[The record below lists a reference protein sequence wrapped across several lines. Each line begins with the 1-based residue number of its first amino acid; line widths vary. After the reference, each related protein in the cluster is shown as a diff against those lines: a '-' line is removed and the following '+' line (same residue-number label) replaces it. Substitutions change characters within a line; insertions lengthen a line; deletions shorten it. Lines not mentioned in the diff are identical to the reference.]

1 MRFFKVLIILVIFQ
15 NCSFDN
21 KTGIWKNENNIEKVE
36 KNIFDELETFSAI
49 KQTFNKIIPF
59 KENFKFD
66 TLDEKINSKWYDFFY
81 NLGNN
86 SENFKYSNTNQL
98 IFKSE

>member
-1 MRFFKVLIILVIFQ
+1 VIFQ

-21 KTGIWKNENNIEKVE
+21 KTGIWKNENNIKKVE
-36 KNIFDELETFSAI
+36 DNIFDELETFSVI
-49 KQTFNKIIPF
+49 KQTFNKIIPI

-66 TLDEKINSKWYDFFY
+66 ISDEKINLKWHDFFY
-81 NLGNN
+81 NQSNN

-98 IFKSE
+98 IYKSKKFTI